1 MYIGEG
7 VKKTKMKKILLCS
20 FLIGLLM
27 AFQTPA
33 HAAKLSLNPAS
44 ANLTEEC
51 ENIVNIM
58 VDTQGED
65 TRGADAFMS
74 YNPNEIEMLSILP
87 GDMYNSYPGKI
98 IRNGDIFITAFS
110 ENGFFVGSGTL
121 ARLVFKSKPGVKS
134 TTISFKY
141 SPGSTVDSNVAGREA
156 NDILNTVFS
165 GTYTFEP
172 GVCEGKILLPATPPS
187 PLSDTKPPWTENLR
201 PGIDWGNMVPN
212 SDLSFTILDNL
223 SGVDLN
229 SLKIEIDNI
238 LYTKDGENI
247 FNYEGTPR
255 KYKIII
261 NPENDFI
268 KNEGEKIPV
277 SIKARDLDN
286 NLLSLDY
293 TFTAY
298 PISEC
303 PESLRPA
310 APTIKY
316 STGARNMI
324 LILLILIIVLFTT
337 NVWLVTEPPIE
348 DTEPVEGREKATAK
362 PKRKKRL
369 KT

>member
-1 MYIGEG
+1 
-7 VKKTKMKKILLCS
+7 MKKILLCS

-33 HAAKLSLNPAS
+33 HAAKLSLSPAS

-58 VDTQGED
+58 VDTQGAD

-74 YNPNEIEMLSILP
+74 YNPNEIEMLNILP
-87 GDMYNSYPGKI
+87 GEMYKSYPGKI

-110 ENGFFVGSGTL
+110 ENGFFAGSGTL

-165 GTYTFEP
+165 GTYTFES
-172 GVCEGKILLPATPPS
+172 GSCEGIPLKPAAPP
-187 PLSDTKPPWTENLR
+187 PVSDTKPPWLEDLR
-201 PGIDWGNMVPN
+201 PGVDWGNMVPN

-229 SLKIEIDNI
+229 SLKIKIDNT

-255 KYKIII
+255 KYRIII
-261 NPENDFI
+261 DPKNDFI
-268 KNEGEKIPV
+268 KNKDEKVPV
-277 SIKARDLDN
+277 TISARDLTQ
-286 NLLSLDY
+286 NLFTLDY
-293 TFTAY
+293 AFTVY
-298 PISEC
+298 PTLEC
-303 PESLRPA
+303 PDVRPA
-310 APTIKY
+310 APAIKY

-337 NVWLVTEPPIE
+337 NVWLVTEPPI
-348 DTEPVEGREKATAK
+348 REETTAK
-362 PKRKKRL
+362 PKHKKRKKRL